1 MKYKNIPAWLLD
13 CDEYY
18 SKKKAE
24 IEPKLP
30 DPVVTQ
36 EIPVQPVIN
45 KTKKKQPVVYES
57 ESSEEEVVFKK
68 KKSKPKKKPKK
79 KKVQSSSEE
88 SESDEDESEEE
99 EDFSIKKKNLKNLKK
114 YMK

>member
-1 MKYKNIPAWLLD
+1 MKYKDLPTWLLD
-13 CDEYY
+13 CEEYY
-18 SKKKAE
+18 SKMKAE

-30 DPVVTQ
+30 DPVVVKQ

-45 KTKKKQPVVYES
+45 KTKKKQTVVYES
-57 ESSEEEVVFKK
+57 ESSEEEVVVKK
-68 KKSKPKKKPKK
+68 KKSKPKKKPTK
-79 KKVQSSSEE
+79 KKVETSEDSEE
-88 SESDEDESEEE
+88 TTEDESE

>member
-18 SKKKAE
+18 SKMKAE

-30 DPVVTQ
+30 DPVVKQ

-45 KTKKKQPVVYES
+45 KTKKKQTVVYES
-57 ESSEEEVVFKK
+57 ESSEEEVVVKK

-79 KKVQSSSEE
+79 KKVQSSED
-88 SESDEDESEEE
+88 SESDEEDSEEE
-99 EDFSIKKKNLKNLKK
+99 KDFSIKKKNLKNLKK

>member
-1 MKYKNIPAWLLD
+1 MKYKDLPTWLLD

-30 DPVVTQ
+30 DPVVKQ

-45 KTKKKQPVVYES
+45 KTKKKQTVVYES
-57 ESSEEEVVFKK
+57 ESESEEEVVVKK
-68 KKSKPKKKPKK
+68 KKSKPKKKPTK
-79 KKVQSSSEE
+79 KKVESSED
-88 SESDEDESEEE
+88 SESDEEDSEE

>member
-1 MKYKNIPAWLLD
+1 MKYKDLPTWLLD

-24 IEPKLP
+24 IEPKP
-30 DPVVTQ
+30 EPPEIKQ

-45 KTKKKQPVVYES
+45 KTKKKQTVVYES
-57 ESSEEEVVFKK
+57 ESSEEEVVVKK

-79 KKVQSSSEE
+79 KKVESSEE
-88 SESDEDESEEE
+88 SESDEEDSEE